1 MTLVSGKE
9 FNAMYPNTTFYKLFN
24 ENFNNPQFGFK
35 YKDGLNN
42 DIVPLNDDG
51 TGGILFIN
59 KEDISCWIE
68 PKYKYM
74 CEITIPQNA
83 EVATIDHYN
92 VCKKFKTTSLI
103 INITTKIKIDSFEE
117 WSNDEF
123 CLHAVSQNAYALR
136 YIKKEL
142 KTLELHEF
150 CVKNQFFAIFCIEE
164 EFITPE
170 LCMMAVKHD
179 WRALECIDC
188 RYDRFLTQELCEE
201 AVKQNG
207 YAFFFVKDEF
217 LTLEMCERALHYN
230 PYDTEL
236 CEFATKRKLELQQ
249 KLQ

>member
-1 MTLVSGKE
+1 MSLISGKE
-9 FNAMYPNTTFYKLFN
+9 FNAKYPNTTFYKLFN
-24 ENFNNPQFGFK
+24 EIFNNPWFGFE
-35 YKDGLNN
+35 YKGGLNT
-42 DIVPLNDDG
+42 DIVPLNSDG
-51 TGGILFIN
+51 EGGISFTN

-68 PKYKYM
+68 PKYKYI

-83 EVATIDHYN
+83 NVSIIDHYN

-103 INITTKIKIDSFEE
+103 INITTKIGISFFEE
-117 WSNDEF
+117 WLNDDF

-150 CVKNQFFAIFCIEE
+150 CVKKHFFAIFCIEE

-179 WRALECIDC
+179 WRALECIYC
-188 RYDRFLTQELCEE
+188 RYDRFLTQELCLE

-217 LTLEMCERALHYN
+217 LTLEICEIALHYM
-230 PYDTEL
+230 PDDAEL
-236 CEFATKRKLELQQ
+236 CEFGAKRKLELQQ